1 MTTWEDFKM
10 SDEEYEE
17 MMIKVKDQEQKKK
30 LADALKS
37 DKEK

>member
-1 MTTWEDFKM
+1 M